1 MAISSA
7 RKLCQ
12 NLIALSI
19 QRCRISNN
27 LCRLSIVLKSPTE
40 FNPPLL
46 RVTISDTGAG
56 SSLAEFK
63 CMDWTSSQVSA
74 ETWDGVLS
82 ITTTSICDNE
92 IHHYCLSF
100 KETIATRRLSRLPTT
115 PKNGRKFSGSEVSFT
130 VQESIDDF
138 VVWITQLCQKIS
150 ILKIPIVAVEL
161 LVEQMNGPGSRCDH
175 LLLAKDG
182 ILLPLSM
189 PSIER
194 LASGLEDYVL
204 KHGNAVDKECQDCFS
219 SREQLKVGRGVAC
232 SGPSVK
238 TTVQMAEA
246 VIVITEVPE
255 SSKFSCLRACS
266 KMTEVLT
273 PQMHKRTQCDRNL
286 VKKAVKIAL
295 DDLKAKYTGLF
306 LSSHALKIRGYAP
319 DLSRAIAG
327 LILSSNDK
335 DFQGECASLLGL
347 QPEDIRGEGIVD
359 SCIREKIIGVIEMND
374 IKPKYVK
381 EYAPHLFEDNSIQ
394 KEESQDEEDEGAKV
408 GNCLKHAV
416 GIKNLSCGKKDPSV
430 HSTRTESWILFWAF
444 SA

>member
-1 MAISSA
+1 MKIACFSQPIKSSTYYY
-7 RKLCQ
+7 
-12 NLIALSI
+12 II
-19 QRCRISNN
+19 
-27 LCRLSIVLKSPTE
+27 
-40 FNPPLL
+40 
-46 RVTISDTGAG
+46 
-56 SSLAEFK
+56 
-63 CMDWTSSQVSA
+63 
-74 ETWDGVLS
+74 
-82 ITTTSICDNE
+82 
-92 IHHYCLSF
+92 
-100 KETIATRRLSRLPTT
+100 
-115 PKNGRKFSGSEVSFT
+115 FSGSEVSFT

-266 KMTEVLT
+266 KMTEVLYFQDFSPCSI
-273 PQMHKRTQCDRNL
+273 PQLSLNALASIDWQTYGLTLISNAEDEDGRTILEWENL
-286 VKKAVKIAL
+286 PPFMCI
-295 DDLKAKYTGLF
+295 
-306 LSSHALKIRGYAP
+306 H
-319 DLSRAIAG
+319 
-327 LILSSNDK
+327 
-335 DFQGECASLLGL
+335 
-347 QPEDIRGEGIVD
+347 IVLH
-359 SCIREKIIGVIEMND
+359 S
-374 IKPKYVK
+374 YHK
-381 EYAPHLFEDNSIQ
+381 EYPPSIIMKTYNVLMFQQIFSFKFPSLHFYEDP
-394 KEESQDEEDEGAKV
+394 
-408 GNCLKHAV
+408 
-416 GIKNLSCGKKDPSV
+416 DP
-430 HSTRTESWILFWAF
+430 
-444 SA
+444 